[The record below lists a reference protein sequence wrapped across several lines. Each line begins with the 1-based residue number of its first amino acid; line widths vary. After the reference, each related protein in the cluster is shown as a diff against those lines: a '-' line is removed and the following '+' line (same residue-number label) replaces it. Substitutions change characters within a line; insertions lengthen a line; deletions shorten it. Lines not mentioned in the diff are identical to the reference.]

1 MGWAD
6 YAASILGA
14 TPGASNPQGSAIDYE
29 SHPAARTLGG
39 SDRDLLSCP
48 MPFVESQQEATQ
60 EQVHEEGLHH
70 QLTVGQMTMVA
81 VGGSIGTGLLLGSA
95 AALEIAGPSVI
106 LSYVVATFI
115 AYTVAMA
122 LGELASVHPAAGSFG
137 VYGELYLNQYLGFLC
152 RAAYW
157 ASIAFSIG
165 AELVA
170 SATYMTYWLPAL
182 PGEIWVVVFSA
193 LLLLVN
199 LRSVGSFGRFEF
211 WFSMIKF
218 ATIVAFILAGA
229 ALLLSGRVAQ
239 QYTAHGGFLP
249 KGPIAPLLAVF
260 WAIYAF
266 GGVEMLAVTTG
277 ESRSAKDIPRAARLT
292 FFLLAGLYLGAIIIL
307 VGVMPWN
314 HAGVSESPFV
324 SVLRLAKVPAAAF
337 FMNFVVL
344 TAALSGANAKL
355 YVASRLLFSMG
366 RTGWAP
372 VSVGKLNAS
381 GSPRLALLVSS
392 YGIVTALIIENWAP
406 KQAFLYIMG
415 AAFSGLILSWVV
427 SLAAHVS
434 FRWRLT
440 PEQVAALPIRSPFG
454 LWGSILGFVL
464 VSAAVL
470 QTLLSSRINEV
481 GGLVFFVVLT
491 VAYIFLKSNRRTM

>member
-1 MGWAD
+1 MPA
-6 YAASILGA
+6 I
-14 TPGASNPQGSAIDYE
+14 PSAPEVI
-29 SHPAARTLGG
+29 H
-39 SDRDLLSCP
+39 
-48 MPFVESQQEATQ
+48 
-60 EQVHEEGLHH
+60 EQGLHH
-70 QLTVGQMTMVA
+70 QLTAGQMTMVA

-95 AALEIAGPSVI
+95 AALEVAGPGVI
-106 LSYVVATFI
+106 ISYVIAAFI

-122 LGELASVHPAAGSFG
+122 LGELASMHPAAGSFA

-157 ASIAFSIG
+157 AAIAFSIG

-170 SATYMTYWLPAL
+170 SAAYMAYWFPTVR
-182 PGEIWVVVFSA
+182 GEIWVLVFAA
-193 LLLLVN
+193 LLLVVN

-229 ALLLSGRVAQ
+229 ALLFSGKVAP
-239 QYTAHGGFLP
+239 QYTAQGGFLP

-277 ESRSAKDIPRAARLT
+277 ESRSSTDIPRATRLT
-292 FFLLAGLYLGAIIIL
+292 FFLLAGVYLGAITIL
-307 VGVMPWN
+307 VGVMSWN
-314 HAGVSESPFV
+314 HTGVSESPFV
-324 SVLRLAKVPAAAF
+324 SVLRLAKVPAAAY

-372 VSVGKLNAS
+372 AALGKLNAS

-392 YGIVTALIIENWAP
+392 YGIITALIIENWAP

-415 AAFSGLILSWVV
+415 AAFSGLIFSWIV

-440 PEQVAALPIRSPFG
+440 PEQVAKLPMRSPFG
-454 LWGSILGFVL
+454 VWGSMLGFVL
-464 VSAAVL
+464 VLAAVL
-470 QTLLSSRINEV
+470 HTLFSSRINAY
-481 GGLVFFVVLT
+481 GGLAFFAILT
-491 VAYIFLKSNRRTM
+491 VAYILMRRRT

>member
-1 MGWAD
+1 MPL
-6 YAASILGA
+6 I
-14 TPGASNPQGSAIDYE
+14 PQAE
-29 SHPAARTLGG
+29 
-39 SDRDLLSCP
+39 
-48 MPFVESQQEATQ
+48 VVQQKI
-60 EQVHEEGLHH
+60 HEEGLHH
-70 QLTVGQMTMVA
+70 QLTAGQMAMVA

-106 LSYVVATFI
+106 LSYLIAAFI

-122 LGELASVHPAAGSFG
+122 LGELASMHPAAGSFG

-170 SATYMTYWLPAL
+170 SATYMTYWLPAV
-182 PGEIWVVVFSA
+182 PGEVWVVIFSA

-199 LRSVGSFGRFEF
+199 LRSVSSFGRFEF
-211 WFSMIKF
+211 WFSMIKLPP
-218 ATIVAFILAGA
+218 IVAFILAGA
-229 ALLLSGRVAQ
+229 ALLVSRHVTP
-239 QYTAHGGFLP
+239 QYTVQGGFFP
-249 KGPIAPLLAVF
+249 NGPIAPLLAVF
-260 WAIYAF
+260 LAIYAF

-277 ESRSAKDIPRAARLT
+277 ESRSSKDIPRAARLT
-292 FFLLAGLYLGAIIIL
+292 FFLLAGLYLGAIIVL

-324 SVLRLAKVPAAAF
+324 SVLRLAKVPAAAY

-366 RTGWAP
+366 RSGWAP
-372 VSVGKLNAS
+372 SRLGKLNAS
-381 GSPRLALLVSS
+381 GSPRLAVLISS

-415 AAFSGLILSWVV
+415 AAFLGLILSWVI

-434 FRWRLT
+434 FRRRLT
-440 PEQVAALPIRSPFG
+440 AQQVAALPMRSPLG
-454 LWGSILGFVL
+454 IWGSALGFVL
-464 VSAAVL
+464 VSIAVVH
-470 QTLLSSRINEV
+470 TVFSSRVNEIS
-481 GGLVFFVVLT
+481 GLIFFAALT
-491 VAYIFLKSNRRTM
+491 LAYLLLKGPRRVP

>member
-1 MGWAD
+1 
-6 YAASILGA
+6 
-14 TPGASNPQGSAIDYE
+14 
-29 SHPAARTLGG
+29 
-39 SDRDLLSCP
+39 LLSCP
-48 MPFVESQQEATQ
+48 MPSVKPPEVIQEDIH
-60 EQVHEEGLHH
+60 EQGLHH
-70 QLTVGQMTMVA
+70 QLTAGQMTMVA

-106 LSYVVATFI
+106 LSYVIATFI

-122 LGELASVHPAAGSFG
+122 LGELGSMHPAAGSFG
-137 VYGELYLNQYLGFLC
+137 LYGELYLNPYLGFLC
-152 RAAYW
+152 RAGYW

-165 AELVA
+165 AELTA
-170 SATYMTYWLPAL
+170 SATYMTYWLPAV
-182 PGEIWVVVFSA
+182 PGEIWVILFSA
-193 LLLLVN
+193 LLLIVN
-199 LRSVGSFGRFEF
+199 LRSVGTFGRFEF

-229 ALLLSGRVAQ
+229 ALMFSGHVPP
-239 QYTAHGGFLP
+239 QYTTQSGFFP
-249 KGPIAPLLAVF
+249 KGPFAPLLAVF
-260 WAIYAF
+260 FAIYAF

-292 FFLLAGLYLGAIIIL
+292 FFLLATLYLAAIIVL

-324 SVLRLAKVPAAAF
+324 SVLRLAKIPAAAF
-337 FMNFVVL
+337 LMNFVVL

-372 VSVGKLNAS
+372 ASLGKLNAA

-392 YGIVTALIIENWAP
+392 YGIVTALIFENWAP

-415 AAFSGLILSWVV
+415 AAFSGLILSWAV

-434 FRWRLT
+434 FRRRLT
-440 PEQVAALPIRSPFG
+440 PDQVAALPMRSPLG
-454 LWGSILGFVL
+454 SWGSIFGFIL
-464 VSAAVL
+464 VSIAIL
-470 QTLLSSRINEV
+470 HTLFSTRINAI
-481 GGLVFFVVLT
+481 GGLVFFAALT
-491 VAYIFLKSNRRTM
+491 VAYVLLKRHQTT

>member
-1 MGWAD
+1 
-6 YAASILGA
+6 
-14 TPGASNPQGSAIDYE
+14 
-29 SHPAARTLGG
+29 
-39 SDRDLLSCP
+39 
-48 MPFVESQQEATQ
+48 MPSVSPDPEVAQQD
-60 EQVHEEGLHH
+60 VHEQGLHH

-95 AALEIAGPSVI
+95 AALEVAGPGVI
-106 LSYVVATFI
+106 LSYIIAAFI

-122 LGELASVHPAAGSFG
+122 LGELASMHPAAGSFG
-137 VYGELYLNQYLGFLC
+137 LYGELYLNQYLGFLC

-157 ASIAFSIG
+157 AAIAFSIG

-170 SATYMTYWLPAL
+170 SATYMAYWFPQVR
-182 PGEIWVVVFSA
+182 GEIWVLVFSA

-211 WFSMIKF
+211 WFAMIKF

-229 ALLLSGRVAQ
+229 ALLFSGRVAP

-249 KGPIAPLLAVF
+249 RGPVAPLLAVF

-277 ESRSAKDIPRAARLT
+277 ESHSSKDIPRATRLT
-292 FFLLAGLYLGAIIIL
+292 IFLLAAVYLGAITVL

-314 HAGVSESPFV
+314 HTGVSESPFV
-324 SVLRLAKVPAAAF
+324 SVLRVAKVPAAAYL
-337 FMNFVVL
+337 MNFVVL

-372 VSVGKLNAS
+372 ASMGKLNAS

-392 YGIVTALIIENWAP
+392 YGIVTALIIENYAP
-406 KQAFLYIMG
+406 QQAFLYIMG
-415 AAFSGLILSWVV
+415 AAFSGLIFSWVV

-440 PEQVAALPIRSPFG
+440 PQAVAALPMRSPLG
-454 LWGSILGFVL
+454 IWGSILGFVL
-464 VSAAVL
+464 ASAAVL
-470 QTLLSSRINEV
+470 HTLFASRINAV
-481 GGLVFFVVLT
+481 GGFTFFILLT
-491 VAYIFLKSNRRTM
+491 VAYLCLKRSRQAP

>member
-1 MGWAD
+1 MPL
-6 YAASILGA
+6 S
-14 TPGASNPQGSAIDYE
+14 TSAPEVI
-29 SHPAARTLGG
+29 H
-39 SDRDLLSCP
+39 
-48 MPFVESQQEATQ
+48 
-60 EQVHEEGLHH
+60 EQGLHH
-70 QLTVGQMTMVA
+70 QLTAGQMTMVA

-95 AALEIAGPSVI
+95 AALEVAGPGVI
-106 LSYVVATFI
+106 LSYVIAAFI

-122 LGELASVHPAAGSFG
+122 LGELASTHPAAGSFG
-137 VYGELYLNQYLGFLC
+137 LYGELYLNQYLGFLC

-157 ASIAFSIG
+157 AAIAFSIG

-170 SATYMTYWLPAL
+170 SATYMGYWFPAVR
-182 PGEIWVVVFSA
+182 GEVWVILFSA

-199 LRSVGSFGRFEF
+199 LRNVGSFGRFEF

-229 ALLLSGRVAQ
+229 ALLFGGKVAP
-239 QYTAHGGFLP
+239 QYTAQGGFFP

-266 GGVEMLAVTTG
+266 GGVEILAVTTG
-277 ESRSAKDIPRAARLT
+277 ESRSTKDIPQAMRLT
-292 FFLLAGLYLGAIIIL
+292 FFLLAGVYLGAITIL

-314 HAGVSESPFV
+314 HTGVSESPFV
-324 SVLRLAKVPAAAF
+324 SVLRLAKVPAAAY

-372 VSVGKLNAS
+372 AQLGKLNAS
-381 GSPRLALLVSS
+381 GSPRWALLVSS

-415 AAFSGLILSWVV
+415 AAFSGLIFSWIV
-427 SLAAHVS
+427 SLAAHIS

-440 PEQVAALPIRSPFG
+440 PEQVAALPMHSPLG
-454 LWGSILGFVL
+454 IWGSFLGFVL
-464 VSAAVL
+464 VSTAVL
-470 QTLLSSRINEV
+470 HTLFATRVNEV
-481 GGLVFFVVLT
+481 GGFAFFAVLSA
-491 VAYIFLKSNRRTM
+491 AYLLLKRQHRKVLMR

>member
-1 MGWAD
+1 
-6 YAASILGA
+6 
-14 TPGASNPQGSAIDYE
+14 
-29 SHPAARTLGG
+29 
-39 SDRDLLSCP
+39 
-48 MPFVESQQEATQ
+48 
-60 EQVHEEGLHH
+60 
-70 QLTVGQMTMVA
+70 MTMVA

-95 AALEIAGPSVI
+95 AALEVAGPGVI
-106 LSYVVATFI
+106 LSYIVAAFI

-122 LGELASVHPAAGSFG
+122 LGELSSMHPAAGSFG
-137 VYGELYLNQYLGFLC
+137 LYGELYLNQYLGFLC

-157 ASIAFSIG
+157 AAIAFSIG

-170 SATYMTYWLPAL
+170 SAAYMTYWFPSV
-182 PGEIWVVVFSA
+182 PGLVWVLLFSA

-199 LRSVGSFGRFEF
+199 LRSVHTFGRFEF

-229 ALLLSGRVAQ
+229 ALLFSGRVAP

-277 ESRSAKDIPRAARLT
+277 ESRSATDIPRAARLT
-292 FFLLAGLYLGAIIIL
+292 FFLLAGVYLGAIIVL

-314 HAGVSESPFV
+314 HTGVTESPFV
-324 SVLRLAKVPAAAF
+324 SVLRLAKIPAAAF

-366 RTGWAP
+366 RNGWAP
-372 VSVGKLNAS
+372 ARLGKLNAS

-392 YGIVTALIIENWAP
+392 YGIVTALIIDYWAP

-415 AAFSGLILSWVV
+415 AAFSGLIFSWVV

-434 FRWRLT
+434 FRWCAT
-440 PEQVAALPIRSPFG
+440 PLEVAALPMRSPLG
-454 LWGSILGFVL
+454 ISGSMLGFVFA
-464 VSAAVL
+464 SAAIL
-470 QTLLSSRINEV
+470 HTLFATRINEI
-481 GGLVFFVVLT
+481 GGLVFFAVLT
-491 VAYIFLKSNRRTM
+491 LAYLLLKRRRQAP

>member
-1 MGWAD
+1 
-6 YAASILGA
+6 
-14 TPGASNPQGSAIDYE
+14 
-29 SHPAARTLGG
+29 
-39 SDRDLLSCP
+39 
-48 MPFVESQQEATQ
+48 
-60 EQVHEEGLHH
+60 
-70 QLTVGQMTMVA
+70 MTMVA

-95 AALEIAGPSVI
+95 AALEVAGPGVI
-106 LSYVVATFI
+106 LSYIIAAFI

-122 LGELASVHPAAGSFG
+122 LGELSSMHPAAGSFG
-137 VYGELYLNQYLGFLC
+137 LYGELYLNQYLGFLC

-157 ASIAFSIG
+157 AAIAFSIG

-170 SATYMTYWLPAL
+170 SATYMAYWFPQVR
-182 PGEIWVVVFSA
+182 GEIWVLVFSA

-218 ATIVAFILAGA
+218 ATIVVFILAGA
-229 ALLLSGRVAQ
+229 ALMFSGRVAP

-249 KGPIAPLLAVF
+249 QGPIAPLLAVF

-277 ESRSAKDIPRAARLT
+277 ESRAATDIPRAARLT
-292 FFLLAGLYLGAIIIL
+292 FSLLAGVYLGAIIVL

-314 HAGVSESPFV
+314 HTGVAESPFV
-324 SVLRLAKVPAAAF
+324 SVLRLAKIPAAAF

-372 VSVGKLNAS
+372 ASMGKLNSS

-392 YGIVTALIIENWAP
+392 YGIVTALLIENYAP
-406 KQAFLYIMG
+406 QQAFLYIMG
-415 AAFSGLILSWVV
+415 GAFSGLILSWVI
-427 SLAAHVS
+427 SLAAHIS

-440 PEQVAALPIRSPFG
+440 REQVAALPMRSPVG
-454 LWGSILGFVL
+454 VWGSILGFVL
-464 VSAAVL
+464 ASAAVL
-470 QTLLSSRINEV
+470 HTFFATRVNAIGGIIFFAALTLTYL
-481 GGLVFFVVLT
+481 
-491 VAYIFLKSNRRTM
+491 FLKRRRSRA

>member
-1 MGWAD
+1 
-6 YAASILGA
+6 
-14 TPGASNPQGSAIDYE
+14 
-29 SHPAARTLGG
+29 
-39 SDRDLLSCP
+39 
-48 MPFVESQQEATQ
+48 
-60 EQVHEEGLHH
+60 
-70 QLTVGQMTMVA
+70 MTMVA

-95 AALEIAGPSVI
+95 AALEIAGPGVI
-106 LSYVVATFI
+106 LSYIVAAFI

-137 VYGELYLNQYLGFLC
+137 VYGEIYLSPYLGFLC

-170 SATYMTYWLPAL
+170 SATYMTYWLPAI
-182 PGEIWVVVFSA
+182 PGIFWVFLFSA

-199 LRSVGSFGRFEF
+199 LSEVRAFGRFEF
-211 WFSMIKF
+211 WFAMIKF

-229 ALLLSGRVAQ
+229 VLLVTGRVAA
-239 QYTAHGGFLP
+239 QYTAQGGFLP

-260 WAIYAF
+260 LAIYAF

-292 FFLLAGLYLGAIIIL
+292 FFLLAGLYLGAITVL

-314 HAGVSESPFV
+314 HAGVTESPFV
-324 SVLRLAKVPAAAF
+324 SVLRTAKVPAAAY

-372 VSVGKLNAS
+372 ASMGKLNAS

-415 AAFSGLILSWVV
+415 AAFSGLFFCWVV

-434 FRWRLT
+434 FRRRLT
-440 PEQVAALPIRSPFG
+440 SQQVEALPMRSPLG
-454 LWGSILGFVL
+454 IWGSILGFFL
-464 VSAAVL
+464 ASAAIL
-470 QTLLSSRINEV
+470 QTLRSSHINQL
-481 GGLVFFVVLT
+481 GGLVFFAALSI
-491 VAYIFLKSNRRTM
+491 AYLLLKRHREA

>member
-1 MGWAD
+1 
-6 YAASILGA
+6 
-14 TPGASNPQGSAIDYE
+14 
-29 SHPAARTLGG
+29 
-39 SDRDLLSCP
+39 
-48 MPFVESQQEATQ
+48 
-60 EQVHEEGLHH
+60 
-70 QLTVGQMTMVA
+70 MTMVA

-95 AALEIAGPSVI
+95 AALEMAGPSII
-106 LSYVVATFI
+106 LSYIVAAFL

-122 LGELASVHPAAGSFG
+122 LGELASMHPAAGSFG

-170 SATYMTYWLPAL
+170 SATYMTYWFPSVPAQL
-182 PGEIWVVVFSA
+182 WVILFSA

-229 ALLLSGRVAQ
+229 ALLFSGRVVQ
-239 QYTAHGGFLP
+239 QYTSQGGFLP

-266 GGVEMLAVTTG
+266 GGIEMLAVTTG
-277 ESRSAKDIPRAARLT
+277 ESRSSKDILRATRLT
-292 FFLLAGLYLGAIIIL
+292 IFLLAGIYLGAITVL
-307 VGVMPWN
+307 AGVMPWN
-314 HAGVSESPFV
+314 HTGVSESPFV
-324 SVLRLAKVPAAAF
+324 SVLRLARVPAAAY

-366 RTGWAP
+366 RSGWAP
-372 VSVGKLNAS
+372 AWLGKLNAA
-381 GSPRLALLVSS
+381 GSPRLAVLVSS
-392 YGIVTALIIENWAP
+392 YGIVTALIIQNWVP
-406 KQAFLYIMG
+406 KQAFVYIMG
-415 AAFSGLILSWVV
+415 AAFSGLFFCWVV

-440 PEQVAALPIRSPFG
+440 RQEVAALPMRSPLG
-454 LWGSILGFVL
+454 MWGSILGFGL
-464 VSAAVL
+464 ASAFII
-470 QTLLSSRINEV
+470 QTLRSSRINQL
-481 GGLVFFVVLT
+481 GGLVFFVGLT
-491 VAYIFLKSNRRTM
+491 IAYLLLKRRRKTS

>member
-1 MGWAD
+1 MAL
-6 YAASILGA
+6 A
-14 TPGASNPQGSAIDYE
+14 
-29 SHPAARTLGG
+29 PAPDA
-39 SDRDLLSCP
+39 
-48 MPFVESQQEATQ
+48 VQ
-60 EQVHEEGLHH
+60 EQGLHH
-70 QLTVGQMTMVA
+70 QLTAGQMTMVA

-95 AALEIAGPSVI
+95 AALEVAGPGVI
-106 LSYVVATFI
+106 LSYIIAAFI

-122 LGELASVHPAAGSFG
+122 LGELASMHPAAGSFA

-152 RAAYW
+152 RAGYW
-157 ASIAFSIG
+157 AAIAFSIG

-170 SATYMTYWLPAL
+170 SATYMSYWLPAV
-182 PGEIWVVVFSA
+182 PGELWVVLFSA
-193 LLLLVN
+193 LLLMVN
-199 LRSVGSFGRFEF
+199 LRSVSSYGRFEF

-229 ALLLSGRVAQ
+229 TLLFSGSVAP
-239 QYTAHGGFLP
+239 QYTAQGGFLP
-249 KGPIAPLLAVF
+249 KGPFAPLLAVF

-277 ESRSAKDIPRAARLT
+277 ESRSSKDIPRASRLT
-292 FFLLAGLYLGAIIIL
+292 FFMLAGVYLGAITIL

-314 HAGVSESPFV
+314 HTGVSESPFV
-324 SVLRLAKVPAAAF
+324 TVLRLAHIPAAAY

-366 RTGWAP
+366 RSGWAP
-372 VSVGKLNAS
+372 ASLGKLNAS

-406 KQAFLYIMG
+406 EKAFLYIMG
-415 AAFSGLILSWVV
+415 AAFSGLIFSWVV

-434 FRWRLT
+434 FRRRLT
-440 PEQVAALPIRSPFG
+440 PQQLAALPMRSPFG
-454 LWGSILGFVL
+454 IWGSMLGFL
-464 VSAAVL
+464 LASATIL
-470 QTLLSSRINEV
+470 HTLFSTRVNAI
-481 GGLVFFVVLT
+481 GGLIFFTGLT
-491 VAYIFLKSNRRTM
+491 VAYVLLKRRRQS

>member
-1 MGWAD
+1 
-6 YAASILGA
+6 
-14 TPGASNPQGSAIDYE
+14 
-29 SHPAARTLGG
+29 
-39 SDRDLLSCP
+39 

-277 ESRSAKDIPRAARLT
+277 ESRSAKDIPRASRLT

-470 QTLLSSRINEV
+470 QTLLCSRINEV

>member
-1 MGWAD
+1 
-6 YAASILGA
+6 
-14 TPGASNPQGSAIDYE
+14 
-29 SHPAARTLGG
+29 
-39 SDRDLLSCP
+39 
-48 MPFVESQQEATQ
+48 
-60 EQVHEEGLHH
+60 
-70 QLTVGQMTMVA
+70 MTMVA

-95 AALEIAGPSVI
+95 AALEVAGPGVI
-106 LSYVVATFI
+106 LSYIIAAFI

-122 LGELASVHPAAGSFG
+122 LGELASMHPAAGSFG

-157 ASIAFSIG
+157 AAIAFSIG
-165 AELVA
+165 AELTA
-170 SATYMTYWLPAL
+170 SATYMGYWLPAV
-182 PGEIWVVVFSA
+182 PGELWVILFSA

-199 LRSVGSFGRFEF
+199 LRSVGSYGRFEF
-211 WFSMIKF
+211 WFAMIKF
-218 ATIVAFILAGA
+218 ATIVAFILAGT
-229 ALLLSGRVAQ
+229 ALLFSGRVAP
-239 QYTAHGGFLP
+239 QYTAQGGFLP

-292 FFLLAGLYLGAIIIL
+292 IFLLAGVYLGAITVL

-314 HAGVSESPFV
+314 HTGVSGSPFV
-324 SVLRLAKVPAAAF
+324 SVLRLAHIPAAAY

-366 RTGWAP
+366 RSGWAP
-372 VSVGKLNAS
+372 ARLGKLNAA

-392 YGIVTALIIENWAP
+392 YGIVSALIFEYWAP
-406 KQAFLYIMG
+406 QQAFVYIMG
-415 AAFSGLILSWVV
+415 AAFSGLIFSWVV

-434 FRWRLT
+434 FRRRLT
-440 PEQVAALPIRSPFG
+440 PQQLAALPMRSPLG
-454 LWGSILGFVL
+454 IWGSMLGFMLASATVL
-464 VSAAVL
+464 H
-470 QTLLSSRINEV
+470 TLFSTRINAI
-481 GGLVFFVVLT
+481 GGLVFFTALT
-491 VAYIFLKSNRRTM
+491 LAYFLLKRRREVAPPNSP

>member
-1 MGWAD
+1 MHLA
-6 YAASILGA
+6 
-14 TPGASNPQGSAIDYE
+14 P
-29 SHPAARTLGG
+29 
-39 SDRDLLSCP
+39 SDP
-48 MPFVESQQEATQ
+48 ET
-60 EQVHEEGLHH
+60 VHEQGLHH
-70 QLTVGQMTMVA
+70 QLTAGQMTMVA

-106 LSYVVATFI
+106 LSYLVAAFI

-122 LGELASVHPAAGSFG
+122 LGELASMHPSAGSFG
-137 VYGELYLNQYLGFLC
+137 VYGELYLNDYLGFLC

-170 SATYMTYWLPAL
+170 SATYMTYWFPAVR
-182 PGEIWVVVFSA
+182 GDVWVVLFSA
-193 LLLLVN
+193 LLLFIN
-199 LRSVGSFGRFEF
+199 LRSVDSFGRFEF
-211 WFSMIKF
+211 WFAMIKF

-229 ALLLSGRVAQ
+229 ALLGSGRVAP
-239 QYTAHGGFLP
+239 QYTAQGGFFP

-260 WAIYAF
+260 IAIYTF

-277 ESRSAKDIPRAARLT
+277 ESRSSKDIPRAARLT
-292 FFLLAGLYLGAIIIL
+292 FFLLAGLYLGAIIVL

-314 HAGVSESPFV
+314 HAGGAESPFV
-324 SVLRLAKVPAAAF
+324 SVLRLAKVPAAAQ

-344 TAALSGANAKL
+344 TAALSGANAKI
-355 YVASRLLFSMG
+355 YIASRLLFSMG
-366 RTGWAP
+366 RSGWAP
-372 VSVGKLNAS
+372 ARFGKLNAA
-381 GSPRLALLVSS
+381 GSPRMALLVSS
-392 YGIVTALIIENWAP
+392 YGIVTALIIENYAP

-440 PEQVAALPIRSPFG
+440 SQQVAALPMRSPLG
-454 LWGSILGFVL
+454 IWGSAVGFVL
-464 VSAAVL
+464 VSVAVL
-470 QTLLSSRINEV
+470 HTLFSSRVNLI
-481 GGLVFFVVLT
+481 GGLVFLAALT
-491 VAYIFLKSNRRTM
+491 IAYLGLKRSRRTSA